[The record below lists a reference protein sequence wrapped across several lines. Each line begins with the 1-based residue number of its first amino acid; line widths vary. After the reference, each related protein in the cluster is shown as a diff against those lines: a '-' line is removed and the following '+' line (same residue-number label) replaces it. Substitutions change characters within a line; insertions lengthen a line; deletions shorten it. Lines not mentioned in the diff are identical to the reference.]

1 MKNASRR
8 TYSIGGIGRPTQ
20 LCLSLF
26 RIQQHHCRKG
36 GRKTKTSA
44 FRREHSALEHVRL
57 TTNSPTL
64 RQLVQAVV
72 RASVACDEC
81 IKTICG
87 GLKLQLSKYAAR
99 QRAALSLPPI
109 GPAEQAG
116 YRTACFCCRSPF
128 QHHTHGEQGKWR
140 AFFQDHGQPTRCL
153 FSFGGSSKD
162 TQQGDVSAKDHLK
175 HLSFVILGVMFGLD
189 WVF

>member
-1 MKNASRR
+1 MKNASGQ
-8 TYSIGGIGRPTQ
+8 TYSIGGIGRPAQ

-44 FRREHSALEHVRL
+44 FRREHRALEHVKL
-57 TTNSPTL
+57 TTSGPTL
-64 RQLVQAVV
+64 RQPVQTAV

-87 GLKLQLSKYAAR
+87 GLKLRLSKYAAR

-116 YRTACFCCRSPF
+116 NRPACFCCRVPF
-128 QHHTHGEQGKWR
+128 QHHSRGT
-140 AFFQDHGQPTRCL
+140 GQMTGFLSGPRTVDSL
-153 FSFGGSSKD
+153 F
-162 TQQGDVSAKDHLK
+162 V
-175 HLSFVILGVMFGLD
+175 
-189 WVF
+189 